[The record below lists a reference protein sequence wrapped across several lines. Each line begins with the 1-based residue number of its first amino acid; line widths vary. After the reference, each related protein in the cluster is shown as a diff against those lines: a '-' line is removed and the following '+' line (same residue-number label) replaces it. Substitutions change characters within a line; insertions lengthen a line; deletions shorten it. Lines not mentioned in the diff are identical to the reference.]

1 MSFSVFFVQF
11 YNDVLDEWLNAAQL
25 WSLPFA
31 LLPVLHFTSSKRLM
45 GPFVNQGT
53 LHVLGW
59 TLCWGLLFING
70 YLIVQQFTGDGRV
83 TGSPVYTTLIIV
95 GCVCYFAA
103 LFKVVQDDLVGFARR
118 IRACYKT
125 GRSLARTFA
134 DGDDAGFLR
143 SFADHDPGGGWGGE
157 REGHGNGEGE
167 GGREGDGGRGGD
179 GEGGGGEYSEW
190 RRRQRRRQ
198 RRQAGEGEVS
208 GEEGEEEAPLI
219 VANRGGINS

>member
-1 MSFSVFFVQF
+1 MQF

-103 LFKVVQDDLVGFARR
+103 LFTVVQDDLNGFARR

-157 REGHGNGEGE
+157 IEGE
-167 GGREGDGGRGGD
+167 RGRGGD
-179 GEGGGGEYSEW
+179 GEGGGGEYAEW

-198 RRQAGEGEVS
+198 RRQQGEGEVFD
-208 GEEGEEEAPLI
+208 EDGEEEAPLI